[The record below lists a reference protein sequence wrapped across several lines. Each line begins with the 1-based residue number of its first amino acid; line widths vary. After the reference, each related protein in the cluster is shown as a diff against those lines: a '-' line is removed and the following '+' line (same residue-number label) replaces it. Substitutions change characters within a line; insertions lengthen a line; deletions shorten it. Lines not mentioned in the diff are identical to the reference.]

1 MSQAMRKA
9 EREAFLAQPRFAIV
23 SIAEAGRGPLAVPV
37 WYLYEPGGD
46 VRFWTAGSSHKA
58 RLLLLAG
65 RASLVVQNPQPP
77 YQYVSVEGPIARI
90 EPVQFERDLRPLARR
105 YLGPEAGERY
115 LSSLG
120 GPSASS
126 GDLLVHL
133 TPQHWIAQDVTLE

>member
-1 MSQAMRKA
+1 MSQPMTRA
-9 EREAFLAQPRFAIV
+9 EREAFLAQPRVAIL

-46 VRFWTAGSSHKA
+46 VRFWTAGSSRKA
-58 RLLLLAG
+58 RLLLLAR

-77 YQYVSVEGPIARI
+77 YQYVSVEGPVAGI
-90 EPVQFERDLRPLARR
+90 EPAQFERDLRPLAHR
-105 YLGPEAGERY
+105 YLGAAAGERY

-120 GPSASS
+120 GPTAGS

-133 TPQHWIAQDVTLE
+133 TPEHWLAQAIPLE

>member
-1 MSQAMRKA
+1 MTPA
-9 EREAFLAQPRFAIV
+9 EREAFLAQPRVAIL

-46 VRFWTAGSSHKA
+46 VRVWTAGNSRKA

-77 YQYVSVEGPIARI
+77 YQYVSVEGPITGM
-90 EPVQFERDLRPLARR
+90 EPVQFERDLRPLAQR
-105 YLGPEAGERY
+105 YLGAEAGERY
-115 LSSLG
+115 LAHLG
-120 GPSASS
+120 GPSAGS

-133 TPQHWIAQDVTLE
+133 SPEHWLAQNVTLE

>member
-1 MSQAMRKA
+1 MSSRMTPA
-9 EREAFLAQPRFAIV
+9 EREAFLAEARVAILA
-23 SIAEAGRGPLAVPV
+23 IAEAGRGPLAVPV

-46 VRFWTAGSSHKA
+46 ARIWTAGASRKA

-90 EPVQFERDLRPLARR
+90 EPAQFERDVRPLAYR
-105 YLGPEAGERY
+105 YLGAAAERY
-115 LSSLG
+115 LARLG
-120 GPSASS
+120 GPGAGD

-133 TPQHWIAQDVTLE
+133 APEHWIARYESTD